1 MPLDS
6 IAEIL
11 ASCSERNLAFWQ
23 VVLEADVEERQVS
36 AGASF
41 AVSYTHL
48 TLPTTSRV

>member
-23 VVLEADVEERQVS
+23 VV
-36 AGASF
+36 
-41 AVSYTHL
+41 HL
-48 TLPTTSRV
+48 GWQIKVMVLRS